1 MQGMIILDKPKG
13 LTSNACLT
21 MIKRKLNIDK
31 IGHTGTLDGNATGVL
46 VCLIGDST
54 SSQEYLM
61 KTGDKIYEAELVLG
75 VSTDTED
82 ITGKIIEKIDNYV
95 VDTNKLEKILETF
108 IGDYNQVPPM
118 YSSKKVKGQT
128 LLSMAKKGKVID
140 RKPCKVHISEIK
152 FNKVLDNVAT
162 FTVRCSKGT
171 YIRTLCKDIGIK
183 LGVPACMGN
192 LRRIETGGF
201 NIKDAVKLE
210 NVSEKD
216 IKPCVYKERE
226 SVVTFGK
233 FETLHIGHQ
242 KLIKEVVAAEHAY
255 GLQSTVLLIGGSE
268 DNEILT
274 KEQRRSKL
282 DLLGVDCIIEFP
294 LTENVKNMSPEDF
307 IKEILV
313 KQLKAKIVIVGDDAR
328 FGAGGTGNVDVL
340 KEVCKTLGVKVIV
353 IDKLKLEGTDKVISS
368 TLIREEYKKGSTD
381 LVESLL

>member
-21 MIKRKLNIDK
+21 MIKRKLGVDK

-46 VCLIGDST
+46 VCLIGSST
-54 SSQEYLM
+54 SSQEYLV
-61 KTGDKIYEAELVLG
+61 KTGDKVYEAELVLG

-82 ITGKIIEKIDNYV
+82 ITGKVIEKINNIT
-95 VDTNKLEKILETF
+95 VDTNKLQKIMESFL
-108 IGDYNQVPPM
+108 GDYNQTPPM
-118 YSSKKVKGQT
+118 YSSKKIHGQT

-152 FNKVLDNVAT
+152 FEKILDNVAT

-171 YIRTLCKDIGIK
+171 YIRTLCKDIGK
-183 LGVPACMGN
+183 KYGVPSCMGN

-210 NVSEKD
+210 NVSVND

-242 KLIKEVVAAEHAY
+242 KLIKEVVSAEHAY
-255 GLQSTVLLIGGSE
+255 GLQSTVLLIGGSN

-294 LTENVKNMSPEDF
+294 LTENVKNMEAEDF

-313 KQLKAKIVIVGDDAR
+313 KQLKAKIIIVGTDAR
-328 FGAGGTGNVDVL
+328 FGAGGKGNIDTL
-340 KEVCKTLGVKVIV
+340 EAVCKPLGVKVVV
-353 IDKLKLEGTDKVISS
+353 IDKLKLEGTDKDISS
-368 TLIREEYKKGSTD
+368 TLIREEYKKGNID
-381 LVESLL
+381 FAESLL